1 MIIFSARVET
11 GSNRE
16 EITVNS
22 TSVDVIHERCN
33 NYKHTIGQKDKTVMN
48 IFKVSIQFNI
58 DINSSFFVL
67 KDNSMSV

>member
-22 TSVDVIHERCN
+22 TSVNVIHERCT
-33 NYKHTIGQKDKTVMN
+33 NYKHTTCQKDKTVMN

-58 DINSSFFVL
+58 DMKSSFFCF
-67 KDNSMSV
+67 KR